1 STDWTPTPSA
11 SSVGLRAIYHS
22 CHGAGGALDTL
33 LPVADNRPPDR
44 EESMRCVLALALSL
58 PLAATASEGHWRP
71 AQLHDLSSE
80 LRDLGLQ
87 VPLGQLADPTAKPL
101 GAILDLGTCSG
112 AFVSPDGLIA
122 TAYHCITEGLQFAS
136 HPGENLFE
144 RGFYATE
151 RGQ

>member
-1 STDWTPTPSA
+1 
-11 SSVGLRAIYHS
+11 
-22 CHGAGGALDTL
+22 
-33 LPVADNRPPDR
+33 
-44 EESMRCVLALALSL
+44 
-58 PLAATASEGHWRP
+58 SEGHWRP

-101 GAILDLGTCSG
+101 AAILDLGTCSG

-122 TAYHCITEGLQFAS
+122 TAYPCITEGLQFAS

-144 RGFYATE
+144 RGFYAAE
-151 RGQ
+151 RGQERWIGPDTVVRLTTATQEVTDKALAGTAKLEGAERLDRIEHNIKALIRRCEGTDDTHC